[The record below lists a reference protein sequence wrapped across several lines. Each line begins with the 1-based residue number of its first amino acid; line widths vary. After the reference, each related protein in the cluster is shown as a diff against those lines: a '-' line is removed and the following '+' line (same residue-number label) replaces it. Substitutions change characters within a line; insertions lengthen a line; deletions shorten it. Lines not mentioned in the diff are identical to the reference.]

1 MPEKLET
8 IRRRELYEQVWAEPV
23 IKVASR
29 YGLSDSGLLKICDRL
44 GVPTPGLGYWARV
57 RAGQNVAHKE
67 LPSTCGPAAYH
78 RRRLTKGCVT
88 DLPSD
93 VLASFDQMVD
103 DEFVRYAPISKPVSL
118 SECLRVTQQIAALA
132 ASASRDCR
140 GWPAYSAGTLATI
153 ETSSRY
159 ATRGLL
165 LINALFETLE
175 AAGHYVPAAAGQFDL
190 VPVQILDLRYS
201 FRLREKSPPA
211 RSTGQKDGGSKEPGS
226 EPTGEFE
233 LHAFI
238 EGGRY
243 RIAALADARRTNV
256 EERIW
261 RFVLRLRHV
270 AIDHRKRAFSG
281 E

>member
-1 MPEKLET
+1 MTAELQT
-8 IRRRELYEQVWAEPV
+8 IHRRKLYEQVWSEPV
-23 IKVASR
+23 MKVAPR

-44 GVPTPGLGYWARV
+44 GIPTPGLGYWARV
-57 RAGQNVAHKE
+57 KAGQNVARKD
-67 LPSTCGPAAYH
+67 LPPTCGPVVYL
-78 RRRLTKGCVT
+78 RRRLTKECVKN
-88 DLPSD
+88 LPSE
-93 VLASFDQMVD
+93 VLAPFDQMVD
-103 DEFVRYAPISKPVSL
+103 DEFVRYAPISKPISL
-118 SECLRVTQQIAALA
+118 AECLPVTQQIAANA
-132 ASASRDCR
+132 TTASRDCR
-140 GWPAYSAGTLATI
+140 GWPMYAAGTLVTI

-159 ATRGLL
+159 AARGLL
-165 LINALFETLE
+165 LVNALFETLG
-175 AAGHYVPAAAGQFDL
+175 AAGHYVPAATGQSEL

-211 RSTGQKDGGSKEPGS
+211 GSTWQKNGDLKEAGS
-226 EPTGEFE
+226 EPTGEFD

-243 RIAALADARRTNV
+243 RIAALSDARRTNV

-270 AIDHRKRAFSG
+270 AIDHRQRAFSD